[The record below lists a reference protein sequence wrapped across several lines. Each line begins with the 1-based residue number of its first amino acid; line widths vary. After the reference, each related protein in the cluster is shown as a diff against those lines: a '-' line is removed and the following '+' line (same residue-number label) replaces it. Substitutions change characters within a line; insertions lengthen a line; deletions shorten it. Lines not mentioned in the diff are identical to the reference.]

1 MALNLRVVP
10 FSVPKAPNEIIDYP
24 LEWKN
29 VLGNLT
35 LSAINAATA
44 IRRSDGSDQSV
55 TIIDT
60 SSISGTKVI
69 LRLKAG
75 SLLEI
80 YDIMT
85 RVDLNDGQR
94 KQATFAL
101 TIEDR

>member
-1 MALNLRVVP
+1 MAQNIRVVP
-10 FSVPKAPNEIIDYP
+10 SSVPKAPDEIIDYP

-35 LSAINAATA
+35 ISVIDKVTA
-44 IRRSDGSDQSV
+44 LLRPLGTDKTT
-55 TIIDT
+55 TIVES
-60 SSISGTKVI
+60 SSIVGSKIV

-75 SLLEI
+75 TLTEI

-85 RVDLNDGQR
+85 RVDLNNGQR

>member
-1 MALNLRVVP
+1 MALNIRVVP
-10 FSVPKAPNEIIDYP
+10 SSVPKAPLEIIDYP

-29 VLGNLT
+29 ILGSLT
-35 LSAINAATA
+35 LSAINLATA
-44 IRRSDGSDQSV
+44 IRRSDSSDQS
-55 TIIDT
+55 TAIIDT
-60 SSISGTKVI
+60 SSIVGTKTI

-75 SLLEI
+75 ALTEI

-85 RVDLNDGQR
+85 RVDLNNGQR